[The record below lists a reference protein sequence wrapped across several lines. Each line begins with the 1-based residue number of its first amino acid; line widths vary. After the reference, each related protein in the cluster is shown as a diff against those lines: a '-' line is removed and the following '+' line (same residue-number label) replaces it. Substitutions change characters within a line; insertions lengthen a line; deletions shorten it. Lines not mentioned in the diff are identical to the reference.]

1 MGTDIDKTTIPCD
14 QKLHNCTIGEDE
26 LPVCT
31 SSLAGGEG
39 VNCTV
44 TDDLDE
50 YYCLN
55 DATTGAAECVYP
67 PKHDCYDTSCTGK
80 DTFNTTNIPCDQELN
95 RCGFNETGYPLCIN
109 STRGNGVDCSTDDV
123 YSCSADNSGSAIC
136 VALPT
141 FSCYDN
147 KCVRGNEPIDCDQSS
162 NKCEYDD
169 LGVATCVNNTR
180 GHGID
185 CSGDYT
191 CGNDPDTGAA
201 LCVQDQEVSK
211 FDCYD
216 SVCTDIFN
224 TTVIPCD
231 QSEYKCGTNS
241 TGAPTCDP
249 STVGGSGVN
258 CTGPHSNLT
267 SPLDFHCNIT
277 SPSAQ
282 CVFTPPHSCHIQ
294 FCKGTGDKESSWFG
308 CDGTRNV
315 CHVTEDGSPVCEPG
329 PRGAGVDCRSDTSF
343 YCSLADKDPFTAAC
357 RYPESYSCY
366 NTKCRG
372 ILTNSNSYVD
382 CPQNAGYCSVDKT
395 GVPVC
400 NLHPELTGDGVHCT
414 GEFSCVADPV
424 TGVASCK
431 ENSGTSSAVWVVV
444 SLALVVA
451 GVLLVVW
458 WFKRRSRVYG
468 DRELLLSPE
477 SF

>member
-1 MGTDIDKTTIPCD
+1 M
-14 QKLHNCTIGEDE
+14 NCTLTEE
-26 LPVCT
+26 
-31 SSLAGGEG
+31 
-39 VNCTV
+39 
-44 TDDLDE
+44 LDE
-50 YYCLN
+50 YYCTN
-55 DATTGAAECVYP
+55 NATTGAAVCIYP
-67 PKHDCYDTSCTGK
+67 PKHDCYDATCMGK
-80 DTFNTTNIPCDQELN
+80 DAFNTTSIPCDQNSN
-95 RCGFNETGYPLCIN
+95 RCGFNETGFPLCIN
-109 STRGNGVDCSTDDV
+109 TTRGNGVDCSTDDV
-123 YSCSADNSGSAIC
+123 YSCGADDSGSAIC

-147 KCVRGNEPIDCDQSS
+147 KCASGNETIDCDQSS
-162 NKCEYDD
+162 SKCEYDD
-169 LGVATCVNNTR
+169 LGVATCINNTR
-180 GHGID
+180 GNGIN

-201 LCVQDQEVSK
+201 LCVQDQDASK

-216 SVCTDIFN
+216 
-224 TTVIPCD
+224 
-231 QSEYKCGTNS
+231 
-241 TGAPTCDP
+241 
-249 STVGGSGVN
+249 TVGDSGVN
-258 CTGPHSNLT
+258 CTGPDSNLT
-267 SPLDFHCNIT
+267 SPLDFHCNVT
-277 SPSAQ
+277 SPTAQ
-282 CVFTPPHSCHIQ
+282 CVFTPPHSCHVQ
-294 FCKGTGDKESSWFG
+294 FCKGSGDKESSWVG
-308 CDGTRNV
+308 CDGTKNA
-315 CHVTEDGSPVCEPG
+315 CHVNEDGSPICTPG
-329 PRGAGVDCRSDTSF
+329 PRGAGVDCRSDTDF
-343 YCSLADKDPFTAAC
+343 YCSPADKDPFSAAC

-382 CPQNAGYCSVDKT
+382 CPQNAGYCSVDQT

-400 NLHPELTGDGVHCT
+400 VLHPELTGDGVHCT

-444 SLALVVA
+444 GLVLVVA